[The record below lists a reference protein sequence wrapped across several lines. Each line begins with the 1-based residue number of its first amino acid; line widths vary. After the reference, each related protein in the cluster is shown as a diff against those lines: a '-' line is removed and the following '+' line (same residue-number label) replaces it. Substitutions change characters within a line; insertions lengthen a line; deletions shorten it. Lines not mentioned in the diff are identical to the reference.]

1 MELSGLLT
9 PEQRVNTRI
18 LVVSVDQPS
27 DLQRMVDRISEAAGG
42 PPEFPFLSDPGHSV
56 IGRYGLFNPD
66 DPRGRQ
72 ITHPATF
79 IIDREGVV
87 RWRFVEVD
95 YRVRPGNQEILQ
107 ALASIRDGSQNK

>member
-9 PEQRVNTRI
+9 PLQKEATQI
-18 LVVSVDQPS
+18 LVLSVDDPG
-27 DLQRMVDRISEAAGG
+27 DLQRMVDRISQATGEA
-42 PPEFPFLSDPGHSV
+42 PDFPFLTDGGHRV
-56 IGRYGLFNPD
+56 TDRYGLFNPN

-79 IIDREGVV
+79 VIDRQGVV

-95 YRVRPGNQEILQ
+95 YRVRPSNQQILQ
-107 ALASIRDGSQNK
+107 ALDAIR